1 MLCGQMAASPAPL
14 PLLLPDQ
21 HRLKLERI
29 EHDERVIVIRVSAT
43 SRSAACPACGVD
55 SDRVHSQYARTL
67 RDLPSQ
73 GLNVRIRLQTRRFY
87 CHREACQQYI
97 FTERFPT
104 LTQPHARQTNRHRGI
119 LGLIG
124 YFLGG
129 EAGFRL
135 ARLLAVDC
143 SADSILRVVKTL
155 SSTQNPETRVLGVDD
170 WAWRKGHRYG
180 TVLVDLERHQP
191 IDLLPDRESKTLVH
205 WLKAHPGVEVISRDR
220 AGAYADAAR
229 KGAPEALQI
238 ADRFHILCNLTQA
251 MQRLLERFAGSL
263 QRLQVAEPEVGN
275 ALCVESATVIAPTA
289 AAVKPIK
296 PQQQAVRDREV
307 RKARYDAVH
316 AAHGEGLSKS
326 AIARQFNLTHATVRR
341 LLKAEE
347 FPERAPRRRRSALD
361 PFRDYLQMRWA
372 EGCHNA
378 SQLCRELRQKGYQ
391 GQRSRVKEYLHDWR
405 SETPPSSTR
414 KRKMPNLRL
423 VAFWLSKPPEQ
434 RKDEEQQW
442 ARVVTASQPE
452 IATAEGLVLRFRELL
467 KNRHTGALDAWLET
481 TENAGI
487 PELKSFATG
496 IRRDY
501 DAVTAGIGQKWS
513 NGQVEGQVHRLK
525 LLKRQMYG
533 RAGFQ
538 LLRTRVLG
546 LQSVYTRHAH
556 SP

>member
-1 MLCGQMAASPAPL
+1 MAASPAPL

-21 HRLKLERI
+21 HRLKLEQI
-29 EHDERVIVIRVSAT
+29 ERDEHLIVIRASAT
-43 SRSAACPACGVD
+43 GTSAACPACGVD
-55 SDRVHSQYARTL
+55 SDRVHSRYSRTL

-73 GLNVRIRLQTRRFY
+73 GLTIRIRLQTRRFY
-87 CHREACQQYI
+87 CHHDACRQYV

-104 LTQPHARQTNRHRGI
+104 LTQPHARQTNRHRGT

-135 ARLLAVDC
+135 ARLLGVEC

-155 SSTQNPETRVLGVDD
+155 SSAQNPGTRVLGVDD
-170 WAWRKGHRYG
+170 WAWRKGHTYG

-191 IDLLPDRESKTLVH
+191 IDLLPDRESKTLAH

-238 ADRFHILCNLTQA
+238 ADRFHILCNLTQVI
-251 MQRLLERFAGSL
+251 QRLLERFAGSL
-263 QRLQVAEPEVGN
+263 QRLQVAEPDIGN
-275 ALCVESATVIAPTA
+275 PSCLERTMVIEPTG

-296 PQQQAVRDREV
+296 QQQQSVRDREV

-316 AAHGEGLSKS
+316 AAHREGLSKS

-347 FPERAPRRRRSALD
+347 FPERAPRRHRSALD
-361 PFRDYLQMRWA
+361 SFRDYLQMRWT

-405 SETPPSSTR
+405 SETPPLSTR
-414 KRKMPNLRL
+414 KRKLPNLRL
-423 VAFWLSKPPEQ
+423 VAFWLSKPPEE
-434 RKDEEQQW
+434 RKREEQEW
-442 ARVVTASQPE
+442 TKAVTAAQPE
-452 IATAEGLVLRFRELL
+452 IATAECLALRFRELL
-467 KNRHTGALDAWLET
+467 KNRHTGALDAWLEKA
-481 TENAGI
+481 EKADI
-487 PELKSFATG
+487 PELKSFVVG

-501 DAVTAGIGQKWS
+501 EAVTAGIGQKWS
-513 NGQVEGQVHRLK
+513 NGQVEGQVHRIK

-533 RAGFQ
+533 RAGFH

-546 LQSVYTRHAH
+546 LHSIYTSRAQS
-556 SP
+556 P

>member
-1 MLCGQMAASPAPL
+1 MAASPAPL

-29 EHDERVIVIRVSAT
+29 EHDERLIVIQVSAT
-43 SRSAACPACGVD
+43 GRSAGCPACGLH
-55 SDRVHSQYARTL
+55 SDRVHSRYGRTL

-73 GLNVRIRLQTRRFY
+73 GLSIQIRLQTRRFY
-87 CHREACQQYI
+87 CRCDACRQYV

-104 LTQPHARQTNRHRGI
+104 LAQPHARQTDRHRGI
-119 LGLIG
+119 LGLMG

-135 ARLLAVDC
+135 ARQLGVDC

-155 SSTQNPETRVLGVDD
+155 SSTQIPVTRVLGVDD

-205 WLKAHPGVEVISRDR
+205 WLKTHPGVEVISRDR

-251 MQRLLERFAGSL
+251 IQRLLERFAGSL
-263 QRLQVAEPEVGN
+263 QRLKVAEPDVGD
-275 ALCVESATVIAPTA
+275 ASCLERATLIEPTGA
-289 AAVKPIK
+289 VVKPTK
-296 PQQQAVRDREV
+296 PQQRAVQDREA
-307 RKARYDAVH
+307 RKARYDAVQ
-316 AAHGEGLSKS
+316 AARKEGLSKS
-326 AIARQFNLTHATVRR
+326 AIARQFNLTHTTVRR
-341 LLKAEE
+341 LLQAEE
-347 FPERAPRRRRSALD
+347 FPERAPRRHRSALD
-361 PFRDYLQMRWA
+361 PFRDYLQKRWA
-372 EGCHNA
+372 DGCHNA

-405 SETPPSSTR
+405 LETRPPSVR
-414 KRKMPNLRL
+414 RRKMPNLRL
-423 VAFWLSKPPEQ
+423 VAFWLSKPPEE
-434 RKDEEQQW
+434 RKGEEQQW
-442 ARVVTASQPE
+442 ARVVTAAQPE

-467 KNRHTGALDAWLET
+467 KNRHTSGLDAWLET

-487 PELKSFATG
+487 PELKSFVTG

-533 RAGFQ
+533 RAGFH

-546 LQSVYTRHAH
+546 LQSVHTSHAH